1 MTHPVVQAA
10 RESAREFS
18 NALFDMA
25 DQIDQVRARRPSPH
39 GSVIPEVDGMGRL
52 TDLYIAPGTIDQF
65 DNDELAA
72 EIMAAI
78 LESTADA
85 ERRHRIVIGEAMSQ
99 LTARGADTISGD

>member
-10 RESAREFS
+10 LDAAREFS
-18 NALFDMA
+18 SAVLDMS
-25 DQIDQVRARRPSPH
+25 DRVYQVRSRRPSPH
-39 GSVIPEVDGMGRL
+39 GLVIPEVDIFGRL

-65 DNDELAA
+65 DDDELAA

-85 ERRHRIVIGEAMSQ
+85 ERRHRIVVDEAMAQ
-99 LTARGADTISGD
+99 LTARGADPVSGD